1 MPFHVPFYYLLYFQ
15 DEEDE
20 EEVKVETARREVG
33 KAKKKTPVTKGMK
46 LGGNRAD
53 YGRRGEGRDEGRRG
67 GRDQG
72 GGEGGGLAEVKGG
85 RSIPVTLSMKTET
98 VFTKLLGDN
107 SSSSV
112 AKPNNNPAGGGRS
125 VELNLLSLQP
135 VPINLLPS
143 SNHNTLP
150 PFPPSPPSSLPS
162 PPPPPLHIGPNS
174 NLAKQ
179 EGGECVGRQGSTYS
193 LPPSPL
199 DQDKMDEE
207 EDEEDEEEMM
217 TSMEEKMEM
226 LSSMVPVFEE
236 GEDEDD
242 EEMVPSVEQLFQR
255 SFSYELRD
263 LWGGGGELVVLEGLL
278 DADSKADL
286 LVLEDIVSVIGG
298 DPAAKVVV

>member
-1 MPFHVPFYYLLYFQ
+1 MKL
-15 DEEDE
+15 
-20 EEVKVETARREVG
+20 ETVRRDVG
-33 KAKKKTPVTKGMK
+33 KAKKKSTNKQAPVTKGIK

-53 YGRRGEGRDEGRRG
+53 YGGRGGGRDEGRRG
-67 GRDQG
+67 GREQ
-72 GGEGGGLAEVKGG
+72 GEGGPVEVKEG

-98 VFTKLLGDN
+98 VFTKLLGDT
-107 SSSSV
+107 SSPGS
-112 AKPNNNPAGGGRS
+112 KPNHGGRS

-143 SNHNTLP
+143 SFSPSSNHNTLL
-150 PFPPSPPSSLPS
+150 PPSPPSSLPS

-179 EGGECVGRQGSTYS
+179 EGGECVGREGSTYS
-193 LPPSPL
+193 LPPSPV
-199 DQDKMDEE
+199 DQDKMDDEE
-207 EDEEDEEEMM
+207 EDDDDEEEMM

-226 LSSMVPVFEE
+226 LSSMVPIFQDGE
-236 GEDEDD
+236 EDEDED
-242 EEMVPSVEQLFQR
+242 MVPSVEQLFQR

-298 DPAAKVVV
+298 DPAAAKVAV

>member
-1 MPFHVPFYYLLYFQ
+1 MKL
-15 DEEDE
+15 
-20 EEVKVETARREVG
+20 ETSRRVVG
-33 KAKKKTPVTKGMK
+33 KAKKKVSTNKQHTPVTKGLK
-46 LGGNRAD
+46 LGGNHTD
-53 YGRRGEGRDEGRRG
+53 YGNRGGDERRGVVRE
-67 GRDQG
+67 QG
-72 GGEGGGLAEVKGG
+72 GGGGGLEVKEG

-98 VFTKLLGDN
+98 IFTKLLGDTLP
-107 SSSSV
+107 
-112 AKPNNNPAGGGRS
+112 AKPNNQGRA

-143 SNHNTLP
+143 SFSPNHNQTLLL
-150 PFPPSPPSSLPS
+150 PPSPPSSLPS

-179 EGGECVGRQGSTYS
+179 EGGECVGREGSASSYS

-207 EDEEDEEEMM
+207 EEENEEKMM
-217 TSMEEKMEM
+217 DSMEEKMEM
-226 LSSMVPVFEE
+226 LSSLVPVFKDRDEE
-236 GEDEDD
+236 EDEED
-242 EEMVPSVEQLFQR
+242 MVPSVEQLFQR

-278 DADSKADL
+278 DGDSKADL

-298 DPAAKVVV
+298 DAATKVVV